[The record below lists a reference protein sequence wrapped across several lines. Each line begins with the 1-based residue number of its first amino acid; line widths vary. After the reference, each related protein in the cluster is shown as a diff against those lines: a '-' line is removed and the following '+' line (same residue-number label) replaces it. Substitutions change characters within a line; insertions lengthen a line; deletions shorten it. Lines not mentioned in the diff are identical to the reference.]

1 MSWCDSSL
9 TQKYL
14 LAVNGD
20 RANDVTRIKVM
31 HDTAGFA
38 NVSFARVIIRY
49 LDGDWGGA
57 VRAKLHEGFL
67 KMGGNHAP

>member
-1 MSWCDSSL
+1 
-9 TQKYL
+9 
-14 LAVNGD
+14 
-20 RANDVTRIKVM
+20 M

-38 NVSFARVIIRY
+38 NMSFARVIIRY

-67 KMGGNHAP
+67 KMGWNHAP